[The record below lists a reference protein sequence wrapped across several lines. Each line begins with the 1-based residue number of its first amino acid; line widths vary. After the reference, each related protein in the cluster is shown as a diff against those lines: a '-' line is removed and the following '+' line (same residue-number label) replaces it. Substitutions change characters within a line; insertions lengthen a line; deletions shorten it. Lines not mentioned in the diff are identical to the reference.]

1 MNAKVPQTSDE
12 SIFYTVADAFAVV
25 FFYGPPVLFLAV
37 PWLLLAVLLSAPFA
51 LAVLVVGTV
60 LAGTTLLAGAVT
72 LLRRAA
78 G

>member
-1 MNAKVPQTSDE
+1 MNAKAPQTSLG
-12 SIFYTVADAFAVV
+12 SILYAVVDAFAVV

-37 PWLLLAVLLSAPFA
+37 PWLLFVVLLSAPFA
-51 LAVLVVGTV
+51 LAVLVVGTA

-78 G
+78 A